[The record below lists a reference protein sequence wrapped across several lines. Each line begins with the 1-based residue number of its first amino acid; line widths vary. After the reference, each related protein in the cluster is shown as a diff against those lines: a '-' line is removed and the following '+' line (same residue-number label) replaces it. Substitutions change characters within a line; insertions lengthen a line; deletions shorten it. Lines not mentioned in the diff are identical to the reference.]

1 MSIIKVQRYNTVAGV
16 KLRDGD
22 TVIIQYEKVTEYDD
36 NSNVSRIG
44 IDKRV
49 TLAKYRRNKYQTFVL
64 PYVYSGAWA
73 DSDILEDSDLVVTAK
88 HFFC

>member
-1 MSIIKVQRYNTVAGV
+1 MSVIKIQRYNTVAGV

-36 NSNVSRIG
+36 DGNVSRIG

-49 TLAKYRRNKYQTFVL
+49 TLEKHRGGKYPTLVL

-73 DSDILEDSDLVVTAK
+73 DSDILEESDLVLTAK
-88 HFFC
+88 YFFC

>member
-1 MSIIKVQRYNTVAGV
+1 MSVIKIQRYNTVAGV
-16 KLRDGD
+16 KLRDVD
-22 TVIIQYEKVTEYDD
+22 AVIIQYEKVTEYDD
-36 NSNVSRIG
+36 DGNVSRIG

-49 TLAKYRRNKYQTFVL
+49 TLEKNRRNKYQTFEL

-73 DSDILEDSDLVVTAK
+73 DSDILEESDLVFIAK

>member
-1 MSIIKVQRYNTVAGV
+1 MSVIKIQRYNTVAGM

-22 TVIIQYEKVTEYDD
+22 VVVIQYEKVTEYDED
-36 NSNVSRIG
+36 GNVSRIG

-49 TLAKYRRNKYQTFVL
+49 TLEKNRRNKHLTFEL
-64 PYVYSGAWA
+64 SYVYSGAWA

>member
-1 MSIIKVQRYNTVAGV
+1 MSVIKIQRYNTVAGV

-22 TVIIQYEKVTEYDD
+22 AVIIQYEKVTEYDD
-36 NSNVSRIG
+36 DSNVSRIG

-73 DSDILEDSDLVVTAK
+73 DSDILEDSDLVATAK
-88 HFFC
+88 HFFR